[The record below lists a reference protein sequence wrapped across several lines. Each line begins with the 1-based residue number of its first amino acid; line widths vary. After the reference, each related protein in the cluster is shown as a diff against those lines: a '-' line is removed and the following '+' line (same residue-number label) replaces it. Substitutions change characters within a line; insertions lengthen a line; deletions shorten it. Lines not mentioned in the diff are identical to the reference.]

1 MAQRRVLIALRLTY
15 LLLLATAALL
25 PFVGDLTRASEEVV
39 VSDYAGAFV
48 LLVGLGAVVV
58 LADVLTPEKRLANV
72 IAIYFGIVVG
82 LVSRVCTFRLDRLGR
97 ANVVPD
103 HSAVAGVPADGQ
115 TGTGNH
121 LLLPR
126 RLHCSWD
133 KRRLS
138 HCLALCGV
146 QQKSEGKSTACG
158 RHVGAN

>member
-58 LADVLTPEKRLANV
+58 LADVLTPNKRLANV

-82 LVSRVCTFRLDRLGR
+82 LVSAALSGLIDLA

-103 HSAVAGVPADGQ
+103 HSPVAGVFADGQ

-126 RLHCSWD
+126 RLHCSGH
-133 KRRLS
+133 KRRFS
-138 HCLALCGV
+138 NCLALRGV
-146 QQKSEGKSTACG
+146 QPKGEGESTACG
-158 RHVGAN
+158 GHVGTD